1 VRVVLVREGKRAQG
15 FDVALVTT
23 DVETSP
29 AEAVARYAERWA
41 IEVGLQEAKQVLGV
55 GEARSRSE
63 KAVLRTVPFGLLCQS
78 LTVAW
83 YALHGEAE
91 QDVRRRC
98 LSAPWYR
105 QKRRPAFAG
114 TLVALR
120 REIMSAQYTQ
130 ERPRRGGTAE
140 ITHPIPH
147 SARPA
152 A

>member
-1 VRVVLVREGKRAQG
+1 MA
-15 FDVALVTT
+15 AP
-23 DVETSP
+23 P

-41 IEVGLQEAKQVLGV
+41 IEVSFQEAKQVLGV
-55 GEARSRSE
+55 GEARSRTE

-78 LTVAW
+78 LTIAW
-83 YALHGEAE
+83 YALNGEAE
-91 QDVRRRC
+91 KDVRRRR

-105 QKRRPAFAG
+105 QKRQPAFADM
-114 TLVALR
+114 LVALR
-120 REIMSAQYTQ
+120 REIMRAQYKQ
-130 ERPRRGGTAE
+130 GLPRRGGSAE